1 MRMVL
6 YRLSYMAKMALGA
19 GFEPA
24 IYGVKGRCP
33 GPLDEPSKLKIWRP
47 LPGSNR
53 RHLARQ
59 ASTLPL
65 S

>member
-33 GPLDEPSKLKIWRP
+33 GPLDEPSKTEDLAP
-47 LPGSNR
+47 LAGVEPATSR
-53 RHLARQ
+53 
-59 ASTLPL
+59 
-65 S
+65 